1 MFDLSKLGDMS
12 KLAAQAK
19 EIQQNQDRATREQTE
34 LLRTI
39 LKRLEEIIV
48 LLKKDA

>member
-19 EIQQNQDRATREQTE
+19 EIQQNQDRATREQME
-34 LLRTI
+34 LLKTI
-39 LKRLEEIIV
+39 SRQLQEIIE
-48 LLKKDA
+48 LLKKDI